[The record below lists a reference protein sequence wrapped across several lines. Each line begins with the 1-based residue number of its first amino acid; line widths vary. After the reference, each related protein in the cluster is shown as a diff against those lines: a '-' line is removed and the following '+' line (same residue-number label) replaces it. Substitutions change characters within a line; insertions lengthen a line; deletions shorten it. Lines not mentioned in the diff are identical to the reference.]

1 MSPHIH
7 TASATKRSNKEG
19 MDELLIALG
28 RKGPRGL
35 DALVEALEEE
45 KEANQDLVAKIR
57 AGECIRTV

>member
-1 MSPHIH
+1 
-7 TASATKRSNKEG
+7 